1 MNSKTE
7 LLFVIDKSGSMS
19 GLESDTI
26 GGFNSTLN
34 RQKGCKGEVIVSTV
48 LFNGRSATIHDR
60 VDIKQVQPM
69 TQEDYVAEGNTAMLD
84 AIGLSVEHIL
94 SVHAGMK
101 KEDVPSKIIAVI
113 ITDGYENSS
122 RNFTYESVKS
132 LIDSLSKK
140 GWEFMFLGANID
152 VAKEA
157 GRMGIRRDN
166 AMSYDCDSEG
176 VENMYCMMSNMV
188 YDKMDPKYLED
199 EH

>member
-1 MNSKTE
+1 
-7 LLFVIDKSGSMS
+7 MS

-34 RQKGCKGEVIVSTV
+34 RQKDCGEEVIVSTV

-69 TQEDYVAEGNTAMLD
+69 TREDYVAEGNTAMLD
-84 AIGLSVEHIL
+84 AVGLSVEHIL

-101 KEDVPSKIIAVI
+101 KEDVPSKTIVVI

-132 LIDSLSKK
+132 LIDSLSKN
-140 GWEFMFLGANID
+140 GWEFIFLGANID

-157 GRMGIRRDN
+157 GRMGIKYDN

-176 VENMYCMMSNMV
+176 LNKVYCDMSDAV
-188 YDKMDPKYLED
+188 YSRIISIDQDDKL
-199 EH
+199 

>member
-34 RQKGCKGEVIVSTV
+34 RQKDCKGEVIVSTV

-84 AIGLSVEHIL
+84 AVGLSVEHIL

-101 KEDVPSKIIAVI
+101 KEDVPSKTIAVI

-176 VENMYCMMSNMV
+176 VENMYCMMSDVVCSKIN
-188 YDKMDPKYLED
+188 PKDQED
-199 EH
+199 EL